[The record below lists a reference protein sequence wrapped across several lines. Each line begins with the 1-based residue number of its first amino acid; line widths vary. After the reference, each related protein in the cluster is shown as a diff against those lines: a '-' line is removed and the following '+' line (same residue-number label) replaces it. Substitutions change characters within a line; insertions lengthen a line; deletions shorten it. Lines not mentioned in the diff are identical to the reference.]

1 MLQDHRGPSSP
12 RCNARDEI
20 AAAAAGFSASL
31 LLRRAGGALSLL
43 AASAL
48 FGCSTSGATP
58 PPAPPPPEVVV
69 RTVELEDVPIY
80 GETVGTLEG
89 MVNAEI
95 RARVPGYVKAQNY
108 ADGTFVKAGQLLFTI
123 DPALTQAT
131 AKRAQGDLEGARA
144 ALAKAELDVKRAR
157 PLQESGL
164 ASQAT
169 LDAANAAR
177 AVAAASVIALQGSLD
192 TALTNLSYSRIT
204 SPISGLAGIAKVR
217 VGTLVGQSDPTLL
230 TTVSQIDPIR
240 VSYTISEQA
249 YLANAKRYAGAE
261 DPNAPATL
269 ELFLADRSLYAHRG
283 RLGFLDRQI
292 DPTTGTLTAMAT
304 FPNPDSLLR
313 PGLYAKV
320 RELREVRKGV
330 LLVPQRAVTE
340 LQGTYQVIVVGEG
353 NKAETR
359 PVVAGQRVDSRWIID
374 SGLKPGER
382 VVVEGLQKVRSGM
395 VVVPTAGSAKPAA
408 SAAPAVAASAS
419 AAPPAPP
426 RAAAGK

>member
-1 MLQDHRGPSSP
+1 MLDDPRGPWSLN
-12 RCNARDEI
+12 RTARDHVEGK
-20 AAAAAGFSASL
+20 AGAFARSP
-31 LLRRAGGALSLL
+31 LRRMLGALRAIPLL
-43 AASAL
+43 AAV
-48 FGCSTSGATP
+48 GCGTSNATP
-58 PPAPPPPEVVV
+58 PPPPPPEVVV
-69 RTVELEDVPIY
+69 RTVELEDVSIY

-95 RARVPGYVKAQNY
+95 RARVPGYIRAQNY
-108 ADGTFVKAGQLLFTI
+108 ADGTFVKEGQLLFTI
-123 DPALTQAT
+123 DPSLNQAT
-131 AKRAQGDLEGARA
+131 AKRAQGDLEGAKA
-144 ALAKAELDVKRAR
+144 NLAKATIDVNRAR

-169 LDAANAAR
+169 LDTAVAAR
-177 AVAAASVIALQGSLD
+177 AVASASVIAAQGSLD
-192 TALTNLSYSRIT
+192 TALTNLSYARIT

-217 VGTLVGQSDPTLL
+217 VGTLVGQPDATLL

-240 VSYTISEQA
+240 VAYTISEQA
-249 YLANAKRYAGAE
+249 YLANAKKYRGQE
-261 DPNAPATL
+261 DANAPATL
-269 ELFLADRSLYAHRG
+269 ELFLADRSLYPQRG
-283 RLGFLDRQI
+283 RLSFLDRQI

-340 LQGTYQVIVVGEG
+340 LQGTYQVMVIDAN

-359 PVVAGQRVDSRWIID
+359 PVETGERVDSRWIIN

-382 VVVEGLQKVRSGM
+382 VVIEGLQKVRSGM
-395 VVVPTAGSAKPAA
+395 IVAPSAA
-408 SAAPAVAASAS
+408 SAAASPSSAPPSSASPAPAASS
-419 AAPPAPP
+419 PPA
-426 RAAAGK
+426 GK

>member
-1 MLQDHRGPSSP
+1 MQHQQRH
-12 RCNARDEI
+12 
-20 AAAAAGFSASL
+20 AA
-31 LLRRAGGALSLL
+31 
-43 AASAL
+43 
-48 FGCSTSGATP
+48 
-58 PPAPPPPEVVV
+58 PAPPPPEVVV

-95 RARVPGYVKAQNY
+95 RARVPGYIKAQNY

-144 ALAKAELDVKRAR
+144 ALAKAELDVKRA
-157 PLQESGL
+157 PP
-164 ASQAT
+164 
-169 LDAANAAR
+169 AR
-177 AVAAASVIALQGSLD
+177 ERARQPGPARRRQRGARGGGGERDRAQGSLD

-249 YLANAKRYAGAE
+249 YLANAKRYAATE

-269 ELFLADRSLYAHRG
+269 ELFLADRTLYPHRG

-340 LQGTYQVIVVGEG
+340 LQGTYQVLVVGAD

-359 PVVAGQRVDSRWIID
+359 PVVAG
-374 SGLKPGER
+374 
-382 VVVEGLQKVRSGM
+382 
-395 VVVPTAGSAKPAA
+395 SAW
-408 SAAPAVAASAS
+408 
-419 AAPPAPP
+419 
-426 RAAAGK
+426 AAAGSSTRASSPASAWWWRACRRPGTAWSSSRPPGRRSRPRRRRPQHLRHRRRPLPAALRREVNDDG

>member
-1 MLQDHRGPSSP
+1 MLQDHRVPPSR
-12 RCNARDEI
+12 RCNARDEV
-20 AAAAAGFSASL
+20 AAAAGMFSAFL
-31 LLRRAGGALSLL
+31 LSARAGGALSLL
-43 AASAL
+43 ALLAAA
-48 FGCSTSGATP
+48 GCSTSNANP

-95 RARVPGYVKAQNY
+95 RARVPGYVRAQGY

-144 ALAKAELDVKRAR
+144 ALGKADLDVSRAR
-157 PLQESGL
+157 SLQEGGL
-164 ASQAT
+164 ASKAT
-169 LDAANAAR
+169 LDNANAAR
-177 AVAAASVIALQGSLD
+177 AVAAASVTALQGSLD
-192 TALTNLSYSRIT
+192 TALTNLSYARIT
-204 SPISGLAGIAKVR
+204 SPISGLAGIARVR
-217 VGTLVGQSDPTLL
+217 VGTLVGQSEPTLL
-230 TTVSQIDPIR
+230 TTVSQIEPIR
-240 VSYTISEQA
+240 VSYAISEQA
-249 YLANAKRYAGAE
+249 YLANAKKYQGQE
-261 DPNAPATL
+261 DPSAPATL
-269 ELFLADRSLYAHRG
+269 ELFLADRSLYPHRG
-283 RLGFLDRQI
+283 RLSFLDRQV
-292 DPTTGTLTAMAT
+292 DPSTGTLTAMAT

-313 PGLYAKV
+313 PGLYARV

-340 LQGTYQVIVVGEG
+340 LQGTYQVIVIGAD

-359 PVVAGQRVDSRWIID
+359 PVVTGPRVDSRWIID

-395 VVVPTAGSAKPAA
+395 TVAPSAGSASARPAG
-408 SAAPAVAASAS
+408 S
-419 AAPPAPP
+419 APPAALASGAP
-426 RAAAGK
+426 AGR

>member
-1 MLQDHRGPSSP
+1 MLQDHRGPPSHS
-12 RCNARDEI
+12 CNARDEI
-20 AAAAAGFSASL
+20 AAAASSSASL
-31 LLRRAGGALSLL
+31 LLRRTGGALALL
-43 AASAL
+43 ALA
-48 FGCSTSGATP
+48 GCSTSSATP

-95 RARVPGYVKAQNY
+95 RARVPGYVKAQSY

-131 AKRAQGDLEGARA
+131 AKRAQGDLAGAKA
-144 ALAKAELDVKRAR
+144 ALGKADLDVSRAR
-157 PLQESGL
+157 SLQEDGL
-164 ASQAT
+164 ASKQT
-169 LDAANAAR
+169 LDNAMAAR
-177 AVAAASVIALQGSLD
+177 AVAAATVTALQGSLD

-249 YLANAKRYAGAE
+249 YLANARKYQAQE
-261 DPNAPATL
+261 DASAPATL
-269 ELFLADRSLYAHRG
+269 ELSLADRSTYPHRG
-283 RLGFLDRQI
+283 RLSFLDRQV
-292 DPTTGTLTAMAT
+292 DSTTGTLTAMAT

-320 RELREVRKGV
+320 REVREVRKGV

-340 LQGTYQVIVVGEG
+340 LQGTYQVVVVGAD

-359 PVVAGQRVDSRWIID
+359 PVVAGERVDNRWIIE

-382 VVVEGLQKVRSGM
+382 IVVEGLQKVRSGM
-395 VVVPTAGSAKPAA
+395 VVVPTAGSARPSVSAA
-408 SAAPAVAASAS
+408 PGSSAAPAPSAG
-419 AAPPAPP
+419 A
-426 RAAAGK
+426 AAAGK

>member
-1 MLQDHRGPSSP
+1 ML
-12 RCNARDEI
+12 
-20 AAAAAGFSASL
+20 
-31 LLRRAGGALSLL
+31 GALRAIPLL
-43 AASAL
+43 AAV
-48 FGCSTSGATP
+48 GCGTSNATP
-58 PPAPPPPEVVV
+58 PPPPPPEVVV
-69 RTVELEDVPIY
+69 RTVELEDVSIY

-95 RARVPGYVKAQNY
+95 RARVPGYIRAQNY
-108 ADGTFVKAGQLLFTI
+108 ADGTFVKEGQLLFTI
-123 DPALTQAT
+123 DPSLNQAT
-131 AKRAQGDLEGARA
+131 AKRAQGDLEGAKA
-144 ALAKAELDVKRAR
+144 NLAKATIDVNRAR

-169 LDAANAAR
+169 LDTAVAAR
-177 AVAAASVIALQGSLD
+177 AVASASVIAAQGNLD
-192 TALTNLSYSRIT
+192 TALTNLSYARIT

-217 VGTLVGQSDPTLL
+217 VGTLVGQPDATLL

-240 VSYTISEQA
+240 VAYTISEQA
-249 YLANAKRYAGAE
+249 YLANAKKYRGQE
-261 DPNAPATL
+261 DANAPATL
-269 ELFLADRSLYAHRG
+269 ELFLADRSLYPQRG
-283 RLGFLDRQI
+283 RLSFLDRQI

-340 LQGTYQVIVVGEG
+340 LQGTYQVMVIDAN

-359 PVVAGQRVDSRWIID
+359 PVETGERVDSRWIIN

-382 VVVEGLQKVRSGM
+382 VVIEGLQKVRSGM
-395 VVVPTAGSAKPAA
+395 IVAPSAA
-408 SAAPAVAASAS
+408 SAAASPSSAPPSSASPAPAASS
-419 AAPPAPP
+419 PPA
-426 RAAAGK
+426 GK

>member
-1 MLQDHRGPSSP
+1 MLEDPRGPRSP
-12 RCNARDEI
+12 HRSAR
-20 AAAAAGFSASL
+20 AADAAAGHISARSP
-31 LLRRAGGALSLL
+31 LRRLIGALRAIPLL
-43 AASAL
+43 AVA
-48 FGCSTSGATP
+48 GCSTSSATP
-58 PPAPPPPEVVV
+58 PPAPPPPDVVV

-95 RARVPGYVKAQNY
+95 RARVPGYVRAQNY

-131 AKRAQGDLEGARA
+131 AKRAQGDLAGARA
-144 ALAKAELDVKRAR
+144 SLAKAELDVNRAR
-157 PLQESGL
+157 PLQEVGI
-164 ASQAT
+164 ASKAT
-169 LDAANAAR
+169 LDNAMAAR
-177 AVAAASVIALQGSLD
+177 ALAAANVTAAQGSLD
-192 TALTNLSYSRIT
+192 TALTNLSYARIT

-217 VGTLVGQSDPTLL
+217 VGTLVGQPDATLL
-230 TTVSQIDPIR
+230 TTVSQIEPIR

-249 YLANAKRYAGAE
+249 YLANAKKLQGPD
-261 DPNAPATL
+261 DPSAPATL
-269 ELFLADRSLYAHRG
+269 ELFLADRSLYPHRG
-283 RLGFLDRQI
+283 RMSFLDRQI

-313 PGLYAKV
+313 PGLYARV

-340 LQGTYQVIVVGEG
+340 LQGTYQVIVIGAD

-359 PVVAGQRVDSRWIID
+359 PVVAGQRVDNRWIID

-382 VVVEGLQKVRSGM
+382 IVVEGLQKVRSGM
-395 VVVPTAGSAKPAA
+395 IVAPSAGSASARPAA
-408 SAAPAVAASAS
+408 SASS
-419 AAPPAPP
+419 PPS
-426 RAAAGK
+426 GK